1 MAQKKNE
8 LVQGTRSDYL
18 RRFGGPGD
26 CDMMALAMAMGEEFR
41 DHEARVYVLEKGST
55 SVRVYNTV
63 HTPGTSD
70 LRAVNPRPN
79 DVVMEV
85 GVDGGYASWVGGGGA
100 PRCQIASPR
109 EVPMERESGGGV
121 NSFKY

>member
-8 LVQGTRSDYL
+8 LVQGTQGTRSDFL

-26 CDMMALAMAMGEEFR
+26 CGMMALAMAMGEEFR

-63 HTPGTSD
+63 HTPGTSKAPC
-70 LRAVNPRPN
+70 LRH
-79 DVVMEV
+79 
-85 GVDGGYASWVGGGGA
+85 
-100 PRCQIASPR
+100 RCFGIC
-109 EVPMERESGGGV
+109 
-121 NSFKY
+121 

>member
-1 MAQKKNE
+1 
-8 LVQGTRSDYL
+8 
-18 RRFGGPGD
+18 
-26 CDMMALAMAMGEEFR
+26 MMALAMAMGEEFR

-85 GVDGGYASWVGGGGA
+85 APGVDGGYASWVGGGGGSA
-100 PRCQIASPR
+100 
-109 EVPMERESGGGV
+109 VPNCEPPGTADGKGKRRRGE
-121 NSFKY
+121 

>member
-1 MAQKKNE
+1 
-8 LVQGTRSDYL
+8 
-18 RRFGGPGD
+18 
-26 CDMMALAMAMGEEFR
+26 MMALAMAMGEEFR

-85 GVDGGYASWVGGGGA
+85 APGVDGGYASWVGGGGGLRGAKLRA
-100 PRCQIASPR
+100 PGKC
-109 EVPMERESGGGV
+109 
-121 NSFKY
+121 